1 MPQKIKVRFAP
12 SPTGYLHVGNVRTAL
27 VNWLFAKKHGGEF
40 LLRIDDTDMERST
53 AAFEEAIAKD
63 LTWLGLQW
71 DARAKQSD
79 RMDHYEAAKQK
90 LIASGRLYACY
101 ETQEELDI
109 RRKLQVSR
117 GKPPIYDRAAL
128 ELTDEQKKQY
138 EAEGRKP
145 HWRFKLENQSIV
157 WDDLVRG
164 KCEFHGT
171 HVSDPVLVREDG
183 VPLYTLSSVVDDGE
197 MHITHIIR
205 GEDHV
210 SNSAVQVQLFEA
222 LGFAVPQMAH
232 IALLKMKD
240 GELSKRKGGGD
251 IRSMREKGIFP
262 MAINSLLAAIGTS
275 DAVELADSLQALVEK
290 FDFKKFGRAVAQYDE
305 EELARLNTKLVHSL
319 SFDEI
324 EPHLDDLKKS
334 LVDKQFWNSIRDN
347 LSSFQELDV
356 WIAIRQGNFLH
367 NLENEEDAE
376 FLKKAAELLPNKAI
390 TKEIWDQWIK
400 DLKNNTNR
408 AGKNLFMP
416 LRIALSG
423 RHDGPE
429 LDKVLNL
436 IGPEEAKKRLS
447 GKVA

>member
-1 MPQKIKVRFAP
+1 MSKIKVRFAP

-27 VNWLFAKKHGGEF
+27 VNWLFVKKNGGEF

-53 AAFEEAIAKD
+53 VEFEKAIEED
-63 LTWLGLQW
+63 LSWLGLKW
-71 DARAKQSD
+71 DSFAKQSD
-79 RMDHYEAAKQK
+79 RMANYEAAKQK

-145 HWRFKLENQSIV
+145 HWRFLLENKSIV

-197 MHITHIIR
+197 MSITHIIR

-251 IRSMREKGIFP
+251 IRSMRAKGIFP
-262 MAINSLLAAIGTS
+262 MAITSLLAAIGTS

-305 EELARLNTKLVHSL
+305 EELARLNTRLVHGLTYAEAKEKL
-319 SFDEI
+319 SAMGMGEI
-324 EPHLDDLKKS
+324 PEE
-334 LVDKQFWNSIRDN
+334 FW
-347 LSSFQELDV
+347 L
-356 WIAIRQGNFLH
+356 AIRE
-367 NLENEEDAE
+367 NLTALTEVKTWWELVQQPLTPVIQDSAY
-376 FLKKAAELLPNKAI
+376 LSQAAGLLPTGA
-390 TKEIWDQWIK
+390 WDATSWKTFTEAVKTATGRKGK
-400 DLKNNTNR
+400 D
-408 AGKNLFMP
+408 LFMP
-416 LRIALSG
+416 LRLALTA
-423 RHDGPE
+423 REDGPD
-429 LDKVLNL
+429 LSKVFQLL
-436 IGPEEAKKRLS
+436 GREKAEKRLL
-447 GKVA
+447 GKAA